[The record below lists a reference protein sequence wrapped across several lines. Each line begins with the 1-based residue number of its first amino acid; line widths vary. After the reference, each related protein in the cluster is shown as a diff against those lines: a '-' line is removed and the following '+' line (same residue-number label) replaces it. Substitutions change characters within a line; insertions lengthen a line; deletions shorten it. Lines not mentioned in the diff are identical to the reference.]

1 MNDYDDHRFTNETY
15 SSRNSV
21 PRLVTGLAFTSAGL
35 LASIFLSLTV
45 IDNAPSVWASVAP
58 LAQRYDPIERV
69 DMVRELWDQKL
80 DRLIENLT
88 PD

>member
-1 MNDYDDHRFTNETY
+1 MNDYDEHRYSNETY
-15 SSRNSV
+15 SSRNS
-21 PRLVTGLAFTSAGL
+21 PSRMIAGLAFTSAGL
-35 LASIFLSLTV
+35 LASIFLTLTV

-58 LAQRYDPIERV
+58 LAQKYRPVQRV
-69 DMVRELWDQKL
+69 ELVRELWDQKL